1 MNYNTLFLYKS
12 IGTHRGLHVQTHSF
26 PTLRTSDLKR
36 RWTRFS
42 SSLPIPSRTRR
53 HLLFVLLFLPARP
66 PSPASRQV
74 APAFGVLL
82 MAAPTKL
89 LSICFVKS
97 GPSTR
102 SEEHTSELQSLMRI
116 TYAVFC
122 LKK

>member
-1 MNYNTLFLYKS
+1 MLSPRLST
-12 IGTHRGLHVQTHSF
+12 
-26 PTLRTSDLKR
+26 R

-42 SSLPIPSRTRR
+42 SSMPITSRTRR
-53 HLLFVLLFLPARP
+53 HLLFVLLVLPAQT

-74 APAFGVLL
+74 SPAFGVLL

-97 GPSTR
+97 GPSTESPNISPER

-116 TYAVFC
+116 SYAVFC
-122 LKK
+122 LTKKLKQETHNE